1 MSKKKIIKLTIICV
15 VFAALLAGLI
25 AMMVTVKAD
34 DYGNP
39 DALEIGASNFGG
51 RLLTGLQVAVL
62 GIGTVFVMLILL
74 ILVVTLMRLIFEG
87 AGRLKEK
94 QVAKKAIA
102 SQSAPVI
109 EEKVA
114 CGDDGE
120 DEEVVAVIMAALNA
134 YYETQNAT
142 YKSNLKFRVRS
153 IKEI

>member
-25 AMMVTVKAD
+25 AMMATIKSS
-34 DYGNP
+34 DYDIEH
-39 DALEIGASNFGG
+39 DALKVGTSNFGG
-51 RLLTGLQVAVL
+51 RLLIGLQVALL

-87 AGRLKEK
+87 AGKLKEK
-94 QVAKKAIA
+94 KAAKSVEAAPKQEVAVQEIA
-102 SQSAPVI
+102 S
-109 EEKVA
+109 E
-114 CGDDGE
+114 E

-134 YYETQNAT
+134 YYETQNVT

>member
-1 MSKKKIIKLTIICV
+1 MSKKKIIKLTIICL

-25 AMMVTVKAD
+25 TMMATIKSS
-34 DYGNP
+34 DYDLDHDSLNVGN
-39 DALEIGASNFGG
+39 SNFGG
-51 RLLTGLQVAVL
+51 RLIIGLQVAVL

-87 AGRLKEK
+87 VGKLKEK
-94 QVAKKAIA
+94 KSAKNADVEVKQEIA
-102 SQSAPVI
+102 V
-109 EEKVA
+109 EETA
-114 CGDDGE
+114 SEE

-134 YYETQNAT
+134 YYETQNVE

>member
-1 MSKKKIIKLTIICV
+1 MSKKKIIKTVIICL
-15 VFAALLAGLI
+15 VFAALIAGLI
-25 AMMVTVKAD
+25 TMMVLPQ

-39 DALEIGASNFGG
+39 DSLGIGKSNFGQ
-51 RLLTGLQVAVL
+51 RLLIGLQVALL

-74 ILVVTLMRLIFEG
+74 ILVVTLMRLIFQG
-87 AGRLKEK
+87 AGKLKES
-94 QVAKKAIA
+94 QAAKKA
-102 SQSAPVI
+102 QSAQKQEAII

-114 CGDDGE
+114 IDDE

-134 YYETQNAT
+134 YYETQEVT

>member
-1 MSKKKIIKLTIICV
+1 MSKKKIIKIVIICL

-25 AMMVTVKAD
+25 TMMVLPQ

-39 DALEIGASNFGG
+39 DSLEIGKSNFGQ
-51 RLLTGLQVAVL
+51 RLLIGLQVALL
-62 GIGTVFVMLILL
+62 GLGTVFVMLILL
-74 ILVVTLMRLIFEG
+74 ILMVTLMRLIFEG
-87 AGRLKEK
+87 VAKLKEK
-94 QVAKKAIA
+94 KTAKKVEEL
-102 SQSAPVI
+102 SAQPIV

-114 CGDDGE
+114 IEEE

-134 YYETQNAT
+134 YYETQDVT

>member
-1 MSKKKIIKLTIICV
+1 M

-25 AMMVTVKAD
+25 TMMVLPQN
-34 DYGNP
+34 YGTP
-39 DALEIGASNFGG
+39 DKLGIGSSNFGQ
-51 RLLTGLQVAVL
+51 RLLIGLQVALL
-62 GIGTVFVMLILL
+62 GLGTVFVMLFLL
-74 ILVVTLMRLIFEG
+74 ILMVTLLRMIFEG
-87 AGRLKEK
+87 VGKLKVKQAEK
-94 QVAKKAIA
+94 KLEAAKNQKVAI
-102 SQSAPVI
+102 I

-114 CGDDGE
+114 IEEDEE